1 MLKINVIV
9 CTTLLLLI
17 CALSVGRDLLDVLGT
32 KELRVGIRNISSEVV
47 YFPNNENR
55 PGFCFELA
63 KEFADYLGVNV
74 KIIEFD
80 DLYDYFDD
88 GTFDNVDIIA
98 DILTITDARKKVMN
112 LVPFIENG
120 EVLFG
125 RIGESVSKLED
136 LKGKR
141 VLVLESFAFLNFLKA
156 ELDNAKISYVVNRV
170 YPTDNVLQ
178 YLNDNYTEPN
188 KNVVEILLVP
198 KDFAYYDY
206 FDYVQVMKGNADV
219 GVVDTFSF
227 AQKYFNTL
235 FLKQN
240 IVPLMMLRKETG
252 YLGFGFS
259 KGSPLLA
266 KEFERFLAYAKSSGM
281 FNTLFKKYMTIDYN
295 DYLKSLK

>member
-1 MLKINVIV
+1 LRINAII
-9 CTTLLLLI
+9 CTALLLLV
-17 CALSVGRDLLDVLGT
+17 CALGIGRDLFDVLGT

-141 VLVLESFAFLNFLKA
+141 VLALESFVFFNFLKT
-156 ELDNAKISYVVNRV
+156 ELDNAKVSYVVNRV
-170 YPTDNVLQ
+170 YPTNNVLQ
-178 YLNDNYTEPN
+178 YLNDNYTKPS

-206 FDYVQVMKGNADV
+206 FDYVQVIRGNADV
-219 GVVDTFSF
+219 GIVDTFSF
-227 AQKYFNTL
+227 VQKYFNTL

-259 KGSPLLA
+259 KASPRSDEE
-266 KEFERFLAYAKSSGM
+266 KR
-281 FNTLFKKYMTIDYN
+281 
-295 DYLKSLK
+295 